1 MYSLQCSIIY
11 NNTTSAFQV
20 LDYAMNNGE
29 FQHQS
34 WSDASCALAFD
45 PAQEVLGYAEPQSDD
60 DADSPRVRDQ
70 PGQHVE
76 KKRRSFTYLLFT
88 CLKGGA

>member
-45 PAQEVLGYAEPQSDD
+45 PALDVLGYVEPLSNDV
-60 DADSPRVRDQ
+60 DSPRLRRREGVLLILYL
-70 PGQHVE
+70 HV
-76 KKRRSFTYLLFT
+76 
-88 CLKGGA
+88 